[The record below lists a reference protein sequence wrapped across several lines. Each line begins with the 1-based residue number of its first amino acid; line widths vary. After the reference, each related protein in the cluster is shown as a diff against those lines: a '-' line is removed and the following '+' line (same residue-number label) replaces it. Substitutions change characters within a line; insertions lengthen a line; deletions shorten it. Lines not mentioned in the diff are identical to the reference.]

1 MFMYTIHTHIKGS
14 VEGTK
19 INLFYYILL
28 QIILLK
34 KTLSLNLLDSPIIFR
49 Y

>member
-1 MFMYTIHTHIKGS
+1 MCMYTIHTHIKGS
-14 VEGTK
+14 FEGTK

-28 QIILLK
+28 QIIILK
-34 KTLSLNLLDSPIIFR
+34 KTIVIKSPIILR